1 MTTALAQN
9 NIGNNNRL
17 STEQIVQLVS
27 EVVCFSR
34 LANLSWSDEANAF
47 KPFISNDIIVK
58 SIYEDGEPDIVY
70 LFERFFIN
78 AKDYYRINPNL
89 PKWVTSIM
97 KKLVFKAGFSITTET
112 FEDFINQISTN
123 LNYE

>member
-1 MTTALAQN
+1 MTTLTLTE
-9 NIGNNNRL
+9 NNNNSIL
-17 STEQIVQLVS
+17 TSEQIVQLVS

-47 KPFISNDIIVK
+47 RPFINNDIIVK
-58 SIYEDGEPDIVY
+58 SFYDGEPDIVF
-70 LFERFFIN
+70 LFEKLFIN
-78 AKDYYRINPNL
+78 GKDYYRINPNL
-89 PKWVTSIM
+89 PKWVTSII

-112 FEDFINQISTN
+112 FFEDFINQISTN